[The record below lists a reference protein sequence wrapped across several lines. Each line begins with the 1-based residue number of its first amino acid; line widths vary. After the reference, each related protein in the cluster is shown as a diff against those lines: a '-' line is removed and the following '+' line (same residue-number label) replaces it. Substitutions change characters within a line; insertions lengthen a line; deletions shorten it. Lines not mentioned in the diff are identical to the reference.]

1 MKAFIVT
8 VIAPD
13 DWGKTDVLCSMN
25 MGMRDWAKSQTKDLS
40 GIQHS
45 VTIAEEFNLAKPKA
59 LSA

>member
-13 DWGKTDVLCSMN
+13 DWRKTDVLCSMN
-25 MGMRDWAKSQTKDLS
+25 MGMRDHAKTQNKDLS

-45 VTIAEEFNLAKPKA
+45 VTIAEEFDLAKPK
-59 LSA
+59 